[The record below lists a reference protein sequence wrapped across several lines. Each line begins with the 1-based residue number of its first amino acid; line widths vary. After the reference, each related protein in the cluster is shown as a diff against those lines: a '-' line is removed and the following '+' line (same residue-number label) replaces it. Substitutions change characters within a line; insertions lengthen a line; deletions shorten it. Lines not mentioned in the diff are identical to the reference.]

1 MALASARTARY
12 RSIVYNACR
21 ATRPGLVS
29 FVGAAVAHCGAAAI
43 REGGAAKNAKCL
55 GFFKERSRGAVYE
68 REEVSQDAL
77 REMRGRE
84 GACFF
89 GV

>member
-1 MALASARTARY
+1 M
-12 RSIVYNACR
+12 
-21 ATRPGLVS
+21 S

-68 REEVSQDAL
+68 REDVWQDAL
-77 REMRGRE
+77 RSCKLPAPLHFALFLVSCTNKTPRARAYLGFRRVI
-84 GACFF
+84 AKPS
-89 GV
+89 

>member
-1 MALASARTARY
+1 MRQSRTAELLQSAR
-12 RSIVYNACR
+12 
-21 ATRPGLVS
+21 
-29 FVGAAVAHCGAAAI
+29 
-43 REGGAAKNAKCL
+43 EGAAKNAKCL

-84 GACFF
+84 GACFL
-89 GV
+89 VCECNKH